1 MAVHVRFHE
10 TLPLRIP
17 EWISASMMTLWG
29 WVVLTDLTLF
39 ASNPSFAAM
48 TRLPQWVWGDLALFC
63 GLAGLVGL
71 GINGFWRAT
80 PFIRA
85 VAAGGR
91 MLMWLAIVLGLASS
105 LSLSTGLPI
114 YFGLV
119 ALECWNI
126 YRAMGDARIAMR

>member
-29 WVVLTDLTLF
+29 WVVLTDQTLF
-39 ASNPSFAAM
+39 ANSPSFAAM
-48 TRLPQWVWGDLALFC
+48 NQFPQWVWGSLALAC

-71 GINGFWRAT
+71 GINGFWKAT

-85 VAAGGR
+85 AAAGGR
-91 MLMWLAIVLGLASS
+91 MLMWLAIVVGLASS
-105 LSLSTGLPI
+105 GNLSTGLPT
-114 YFGLV
+114 YFGLA
-119 ALECWNI
+119 ALELWNI